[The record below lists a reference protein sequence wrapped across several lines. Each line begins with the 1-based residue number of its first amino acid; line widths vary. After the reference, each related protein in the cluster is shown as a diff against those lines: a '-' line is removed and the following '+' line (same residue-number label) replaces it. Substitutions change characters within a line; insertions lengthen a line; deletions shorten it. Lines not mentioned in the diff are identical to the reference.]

1 MAKKDIT
8 IEELGA
14 WNSYADK
21 TAGEAIPEIYRRA
34 TTHSK
39 NARKWYWDSI
49 KTKRIWSWGI
59 RILSFVLLVIGIV
72 LPLIAAIS
80 TDDKNTLLCTQL
92 GVVALAVAGLMQAA
106 DRIFGW
112 SSGWLRYMTTVTAME
127 AATQQFEL
135 DWANHF
141 LMKTGPAE
149 DSDKEP
155 LFQLAKRLQDE
166 LSKRQSDETDKWCA
180 EFNNGIA
187 VLNDLIKSQRE
198 SAEKAVEEM
207 QKSQKVGSIEMKL
220 VHGAAPKMVKVS
232 LDGGSEEDFNGT
244 VWSKLRVEPG
254 QHEVKVKN
262 AATPPQ
268 IVQKIA
274 EVPPGG
280 VARIEVELP

>member
-1 MAKKDIT
+1 MAKKNIT
-8 IEELGA
+8 VEELGA
-14 WNSYADK
+14 WDSYANK
-21 TAGEAIPEIYRRA
+21 AAEEAIPEIYRRA

-49 KTKRIWSWGI
+49 KSKRIWSWGI
-59 RILSFVLLVIGIV
+59 RILSFTLLVVGVV
-72 LPLIAAIS
+72 LPLVAAIS

-141 LMKTGPAE
+141 LKKTGPPE
-149 DSDKEP
+149 NSDKAL

-166 LSKRQSDETDKWCA
+166 LSKRQGEETDKWCA

-198 SAEKAVEEM
+198 SAEKAVESM
-207 QKSQKVGSIEMKL
+207 QKSQKVGSIEMTL
-220 VHGAAPKMVKVS
+220 AHGTATQMVKVS

-244 VWSKLRVEPG
+244 VWTRLRVEPG
-254 QHEVKVKN
+254 LHEIKVKT
-262 AATPPQ
+262 AGTPPH

-280 VARIEVELP
+280 VARIEAKLP